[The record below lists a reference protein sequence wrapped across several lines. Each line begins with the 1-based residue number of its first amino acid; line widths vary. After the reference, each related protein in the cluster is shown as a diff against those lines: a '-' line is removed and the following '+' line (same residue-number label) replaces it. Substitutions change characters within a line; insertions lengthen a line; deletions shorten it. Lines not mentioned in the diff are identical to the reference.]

1 MHKVTKRLSWLNGT
15 ILHLDSS
22 LFPTLMGF
30 VKVSVI
36 QPPPDNVATFTL
48 RKNNPFH
55 YGTWWFH
62 KTLVRGKSKSGQ
74 FLYLI
79 QRDFFFKLGYSFF
92 FFFFTMLCWFL
103 LHNEVTLLYVYVYI
117 SPPSW
122 TSLPL
127 QASISVATE
136 HWAEPPALYGRFP
149 RAISHIVVYIYVYTY
164 IYIYGIYIGIYT
176 YMYIL
181 YIYSPLPPHHV
192 HISIIYVTSPFLSCW
207 YVPFF

>member
-79 QRDFFFKLGYSFF
+79 QRDIFFFNWDIVFF
-92 FFFFTMLCWFL
+92 FFLQCCVGFYCIMKWLCYMYMCIYIL
-103 LHNEVTLLYVYVYI
+103 LLGPPFPSTPPSQSPQSTELSPLLYTAG
-117 SPPSW
+117 S
-122 TSLPL
+122 
-127 QASISVATE
+127 
-136 HWAEPPALYGRFP
+136 HEPF
-149 RAISHIVVYIYVYTY
+149 HT
-164 IYIYGIYIGIYT
+164 
-176 YMYIL
+176 
-181 YIYSPLPPHHV
+181 
-192 HISIIYVTSPFLSCW
+192 
-207 YVPFF
+207 